1 VTSAQEEEPAGDH
14 LVVFDGGVDFTAVRR
29 IPESPDFRDDV
40 ERRIC
45 VESGAV
51 EGVAVAGD
59 AGGLIRIVI
68 LDEGCRASRSVLA
81 VSAAE
86 RPVQRDLTF

>member
-1 VTSAQEEEPAGDH
+1 M
-14 LVVFDGGVDFTAVRR
+14 
-29 IPESPDFRDDV
+29 
-40 ERRIC
+40 C
-45 VESGAV
+45 VEIGAV

-81 VSAAE
+81 VPAAE
-86 RPVQRDLTF
+86 RSVQRDLTF